1 MEPVRKLNAVSAA
14 AYAAAGTHTLKKLG
28 VHHLSRSS
36 LDQLLECTNK
46 FHFKSRFKTA
56 KTTML
61 LGNICHAVLEQ
72 IANVLIPWL
81 EAKKDPLFETPEEFQ
96 TFLAEYR
103 AFKDAELDKA
113 DIAGMLLQSAQ
124 NQLMDLAASQTEI
137 LYADGMTH
145 QEFRNEILAAVETMA
160 KSVTKEHYK
169 WLLEYP
175 VVASEAP
182 VVYMPKEG
190 AIPYLGYVDML
201 TIGPN
206 GKYRIVDLKS
216 TFSSNQNIWN
226 SAMTK
231 FQLWLYGKSLMQM
244 GFCDYMPEVEIK
256 RITIDT
262 GSRRK
267 VKPSVFKVTLD
278 NGVLPDIESY
288 DRKFQHMLSFADKMI
303 ADGIEVF
310 AHSQY
315 GCESCEYLPVCDQAV
330 IPGDWERSSGGVEC
344 D

>member
-14 AYAAAGTHTLKKLG
+14 AYAAAGTHTLKKFG

-46 FHFKSRFKTA
+46 FHFKSRFRTA

-61 LGNICHAVLEQ
+61 LGNVCHAVLEQ
-72 IANVLIPWL
+72 TANLLIPWL
-81 EAKKDPLFETPEEFQ
+81 EDKGDVSWETREEFKA
-96 TFLAEYR
+96 FLDEYR

-113 DIAGMLLQSAQ
+113 DIPGMLLQSVQ

-145 QEFRNEILAAVETMA
+145 SEFRNEALAAVETMA
-160 KSVTKEHYK
+160 KSITKEHYK
-169 WLLEYP
+169 QLLEYP

-182 VVYMPKEG
+182 VVYMPGEG
-190 AIPYLGYVDML
+190 AIPYLGYIDQL

-206 GKYRIVDLKS
+206 GRYRIIDLKS
-216 TFSSNQNIWN
+216 TFSNNQNIWN

-278 NGVLPDIESY
+278 NGVLPGIESY
-288 DRKFQHMLSFADKMI
+288 DRKFRHMLSFAGKMI
-303 ADGIEVF
+303 EDGIEVF

-330 IPGDWERSSGGVEC
+330 VSGDWQRSGGEG
-344 D
+344 